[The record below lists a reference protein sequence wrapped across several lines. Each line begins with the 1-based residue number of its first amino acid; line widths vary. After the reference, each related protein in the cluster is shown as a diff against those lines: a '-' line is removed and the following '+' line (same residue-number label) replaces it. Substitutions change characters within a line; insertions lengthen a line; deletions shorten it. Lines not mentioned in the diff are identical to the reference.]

1 MSRRRAKRD
10 KEPLEV
16 RLSFTIRTGNR
27 DEDEYRLLR
36 DKRVPMVG
44 SVFQYR
50 DKAARFLAL
59 SLMRVAAMNKSVL
72 RSALRRRRVA

>member
-1 MSRRRAKRD
+1 MPRRRATKD
-10 KEPLEV
+10 QEPLEV
-16 RLSFTIRTGNR
+16 RLSFTIRTGGR
-27 DEDEYRLLR
+27 DEDEYRLLQ

-50 DKAARFLAL
+50 DRAARFLAL